1 MSSFRLL
8 CALAIPVLAAALY
21 GPSSSVVQLTEND
34 LKNILKSDELW
45 LIEFYAPWCGHC
57 KNLVPEWDAAASQLR
72 GIVKVGALDGT
83 QYEKVMQKYQV
94 KGFPTIKIFGAD
106 KKNPVDYQGER
117 KTDAIVNEAMSTL
130 SKIVKERKGGKGKK
144 SEESRPKS
152 DSGSKKSSGGS
163 DVVELTEANFNALVM
178 ESNDIWLVEFFAPWC
193 GHCKNLAPE
202 WEAAASQLKGSVK
215 LGAVDATA
223 HGSLA
228 GTYGVKGYPTIKVFP
243 AGKKG
248 KAVDYN
254 GPREAGG
261 IVEYAN
267 RLLEESNVP
276 PPITQI
282 TNQAVL
288 NDLCSGKKLCAI
300 MFLPDIL
307 DTGAEGRNRYLTQ
320 LSEVAKKLRGKPFS
334 FVWSEGGAQPELEQR
349 LEVTFGY
356 PAFVLLATEKKA
368 FALMKTSWTVDNIVS
383 FVNGVMGGRCSNI

>member
-8 CALAIPVLAAALY
+8 CALAIPALAAALY

-45 LIEFYAPWCGHC
+45 LVEFYAPWCGHC
-57 KNLVPEWDAAASQLR
+57 KNLVPEWEAAANQLR

-117 KTDAIVNEAMSTL
+117 KADAIVNEAMHTL
-130 SKIVKERKGGKGKK
+130 SKIVKDRKGGKGKK

-152 DSGSKKSSGGS
+152 DSGSKKSSSGGS
-163 DVVELTEANFNALVM
+163 DVVELTDTNFNALVM

-215 LGAVDATA
+215 LGAVDATV
-223 HGSLA
+223 HSSLA

-248 KAVDYN
+248 KAIDYN

-261 IVEYAN
+261 IVDYAN

-282 TNQAVL
+282 TSQ
-288 NDLCSGKKLCAI
+288 
-300 MFLPDIL
+300 
-307 DTGAEGRNRYLTQ
+307 
-320 LSEVAKKLRGKPFS
+320 
-334 FVWSEGGAQPELEQR
+334 
-349 LEVTFGY
+349 
-356 PAFVLLATEKKA
+356 
-368 FALMKTSWTVDNIVS
+368 
-383 FVNGVMGGRCSNI
+383 VN